1 MTQANTNT
9 ITLTSPDDWHLHVR
23 DAAIMQT
30 VIKHTAARFQR
41 AIIMPNLKPPITS
54 VAQAQ
59 DYYESIKS
67 AVGSGSTFEPLMV
80 LYLTETMS
88 PDTIRAAANSPL
100 VQAIKYYP
108 AGATTNSD
116 SGVRN
121 LEKVYHL
128 LEVMQEVDLPLL
140 LHGEV
145 TDTEVDIFDRE
156 KVFIDRHLQQLIKQ
170 FPSLRIVLEHVTT
183 SDGVDFVQQARAGVA
198 ATITAHH
205 LLINRNELFNGGIRP
220 HHYCLPIL
228 KREQHRLALIKAVTA
243 ADNTRFFL
251 GTDSAPHLKNNKETS
266 CGCAGIYTAHAAI
279 ELYAEAFDKANAL
292 DKLEQ
297 FASFNGPDFYKLP
310 RNKEKI
316 TLQRQE
322 IPISKAYVIE
332 NDTLIP
338 FRADEK
344 AHWTLI
350 ANKELSP

>member
-1 MTQANTNT
+1 MTQANINT
-9 ITLTSPDDWHLHVR
+9 ITLSSPDDWHLHVR
-23 DAAIMQT
+23 DGVIMQT
-30 VIKHTAARFQR
+30 VINHTAAQFQR

-54 VAQAQ
+54 VAQAE
-59 DYYESIKS
+59 DYYAAIKS
-67 AVGSGSTFEPLMV
+67 AVGSNSTFDPLMV

-88 PDTIRAAANSPL
+88 ADTIRAAARSPL

-128 LEVMQEVDLPLL
+128 LEIMQEVDLPLL

-145 TDTEVDIFDRE
+145 TDPEVDIFDRE
-156 KVFIDRHLQQLIKQ
+156 KIFIDRHLQDLVKQ
-170 FPSLRIVLEHVTT
+170 FPALRIVLEHVTT
-183 SDGVDFVQQARAGVA
+183 SDGVDFVQQARERVG
-198 ATITAHH
+198 ATVTAHH
-205 LLINRNELFNGGIRP
+205 LLINRNELFSGGIRP

-228 KREQHRLALIKAVTA
+228 KREQHRQALIKAVTT

-279 ELYAEAFDKANAL
+279 ELYAEAFDKAGAL

-310 RNKEKI
+310 RNTGKI

-322 IPISKAYVIE
+322 TLISKSYVVE
-332 NDTLIP
+332 SDTLIP

-344 AHWTLI
+344 I
-350 ANKELSP
+350 AWSLVD